1 MAVTYLRLF
10 DPVNQFQLK
19 NGAINV
25 SGRLYIYLEGTDDYA
40 DLYDENGS
48 QLQQPV
54 VLDNNGRAAGLFVD
68 AKKTYWMKVNDQ
80 YDATVF
86 TIRKMTPCGGG
97 GGSVLS
103 GTYNVVSTDGSIAID
118 KSIDAGN
125 TTFDLTKPS
134 DSTELLEWFRSDS
147 YYQLPDT
154 NIYRPSCTK
163 GTMETG
169 DVGVQ
174 ILANQYY
181 HVTGHIL
188 VSKNEDREPFYDEI
202 TIKYMLRGANLYDQL
217 VMSSKVIVDYSLGL
231 SQEFE
236 VSTDVIPDED
246 CELYVVIE
254 NQNVNNGYFGLKDM
268 EIHRICS
275 GSPSIPS
282 GVLSRAQAAEL
293 YQRKLIAGQNI
304 TITPT
309 EEGDIIASTGGGGG
323 GGGSDYYAG
332 DGINISPNNT
342 ISVDTSVIQEKL
354 TPGDNITINNNVI
367 SATQPDISGKADKV
381 DNAVNGNLAGLDSNG
396 NLTDSGLAADRVV
409 TDPNYVHTD
418 NNFTNEYKNKLINIE
433 AGAQQNV
440 QSDWTEADSSAD
452 SFIKNKPDMSQFIT
466 QADISG
472 KADKVENATSGHLAG
487 LDSTGNLTDSGIS
500 ASSVSNLQPMLTAGS
515 NITIDTTTWT
525 ISATGGTVPPM
536 KELVAGSGITI
547 TEGDD
552 TVTIESSGGSVS
564 QVQSNWTETDS
575 SDPSYIQNKPD
586 LSIYAQSANLA
597 AVATSGSYSDLSG
610 KPNIVQE
617 IVLTPSTTY
626 NDWISAWNAASGDVK
641 FLYCANPP
649 QQGTSNTAVYIPAT
663 RIRRN
668 TSAVYQIE
676 FFIAENTGSQ
686 NSNPLPA
693 TYHAYTVYLTS
704 DGWHQSTTLL
714 LTNTAGVPSVGSI
727 DDGKVLTATYNSTSG
742 IGSYSWQTQST
753 PPTVTVDQT
762 YSASSTNA
770 QSGTAVAQAV
780 ASVAITVDQTYNA
793 SSTNAQSGTAV
804 AGALAAIRQVPT
816 TTSSDNGKFLT
827 VQDSNGTLGW
837 ATIQQSATITG
848 TVSIGG

>member
-1 MAVTYLRLF
+1 MSVAYLL
-10 DPVNQFQLK
+10 DPTNQYQNRAGVNNV
-19 NGAINV
+19 NGYFEVFEMN
-25 SGRLYIYLEGTDDYA
+25 TDDRATVYTDFA
-40 DLYDENGS
+40 GTLAPARIGI
-48 QLQQPV
+48 
-54 VLDNNGRAAGLFVD
+54 DNNGRAVMIVESGIPYRVEMHEPNGDL
-68 AKKTYWMKVNDQ
+68 
-80 YDATVF
+80 VF
-86 TIRKMTPCGGG
+86 TQQPVYTVATGGG
-97 GGSVLS
+97 ASV
-103 GTYNVVSTDGSIAID
+103 TRVTSTDGSIGVEA
-118 KSIDAGN
+118 
-125 TTFDLTKPS
+125 TTVGSVTTYDLSSGRDSS
-134 DSTELLEWFRSDS
+134 DLLEFVRCDGAERIQNTDIFRPTYTD
-147 YYQLPDT
+147 
-154 NIYRPSCTK
+154 
-163 GTMETG
+163 GTMAIG
-169 DVGVQ
+169 NQG
-174 ILANQYY
+174 ILLGEGRYY
-181 HVTGHIL
+181 HITAHIRA
-188 VSKNEDREPFYDEI
+188 SKNQQREPFYDRIFIGVQTNDGTTTTPITRTSEI
-202 TIKYMLRGANLYDQL
+202 I
-217 VMSSKVIVDYSLGL
+217 DYSLGL
-231 SQEFE
+231 TQEFE
-236 VSTDVIPDED
+236 FSTDVYAQAD
-246 CELYVVIE
+246 CELELVINGSDVAGGDIEVVDIE
-254 NQNVNNGYFGLKDM
+254 A
-268 EIHRICS
+268 HRIFS
-275 GSPSIPS
+275 GSPAIPS

-323 GGGSDYYAG
+323 GATYQGG
-332 DGINISPNNT
+332 DGIIVNNT
-342 ISVDTSVIQEKL
+342 TYRISIDNSVVQEKL
-354 TPGDNITINNNVI
+354 TAGDNITIDENNVI
-367 SATQPDISGKADKV
+367 SATVPSVDISGKADKV

-547 TEGDD
+547 TEGTD

-564 QVQSNWTETDS
+564 QVQSNWAETDS

-626 NDWISAWNAASGDVK
+626 SDWISAWNAASGDVK

-649 QQGTSNTAVYIPAT
+649 QQGISNTAVYIPAT

-693 TYHAYTVYLTS
+693 TYNAYTVYLTS

-714 LTNTAGVPSVGSI
+714 LTNTAGVPSVGSS

-780 ASVAITVDQTYNA
+780 ASVAIPVDQTYNA

-827 VQDSNGTLGW
+827 VQDANGTLGW